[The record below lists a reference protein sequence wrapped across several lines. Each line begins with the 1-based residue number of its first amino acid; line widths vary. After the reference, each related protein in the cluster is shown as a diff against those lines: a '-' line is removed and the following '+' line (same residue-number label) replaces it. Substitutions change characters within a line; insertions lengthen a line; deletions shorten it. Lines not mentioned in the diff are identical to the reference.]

1 MIVVVF
7 LWLLTYVLLSLR
19 KRACNSGPSGWPAIG
34 HLPYLLQKDFHKVLQ
49 SWSTR
54 FGGAYRVSILGMPGY
69 IISDPVAITSVLCR
83 AKERHEVP
91 KHLASYKELNV
102 LWGGYP
108 SIFTSASDDNWRLV
122 RKTVAPAFSTA
133 NLRYAPPGLPAVCV
147 KEGPGQPD
155 CLLHF
160 CLNFAEDI
168 LTSWSVNVIY

>member
-1 MIVVVF
+1 MIVVVL
-7 LWLLTYVLLSLR
+7 LWLLTYVVLSFR
-19 KRACNSGPSGWPAIG
+19 KRARNSGPSGWPAVG
-34 HLPYLLQKDFHKVLQ
+34 HLPYLLQRDFHKVLQ

-91 KHLASYKELNV
+91 KHLRSYKELDV

-122 RKTVAPAFSTA
+122 RKTVAPAFSIA
-133 NLRYAPPGLPAVCV
+133 NMRYVPPEQPAAYI
-147 KEGPGQPD
+147 EM
-155 CLLHF
+155 
-160 CLNFAEDI
+160 NRRDI
-168 LTSWSVNVIY
+168 IAY